1 MTDQNPENTKAGE
14 FVTIPADMPDD
25 RDALDALEQEVRDR
39 YAEIRQEAGNAPT
52 AEQID
57 EMEALAEAIDKIEAK
72 RAELDAAEEEAEETA
87 AARAER
93 LAALDGRFAAQADDT
108 ADEAP
113 EAPQDAAE
121 APEAPKVDGEPVVP
135 QKADDEPGEDTAD
148 DDDADGEDDADDENT
163 TTDGDDADDDEENN
177 DMGKT
182 KFGGAARGTVNAD
195 EQKKAEGIFTL
206 DRAVPNYTPGPVG
219 LLDAA
224 KAFEE
229 IASGRALVASGEGR
243 TVSAQFAHIKR
254 DLPDD
259 LIVTDERSAGDVLDR
274 AVDETR
280 LPGNSLTAAAGWCA
294 PSTTIYDF
302 LDTDPATNL
311 YSLPE
316 ISVAR
321 GGVRF
326 PVEPDMSALY
336 ALDNFLWTEADA
348 IAGNKTKTCVE
359 IPCPEMEETRLDA
372 IWTCV
377 TSNLLANKG
386 WPEMTAKFLREAAR
400 AHLHRI
406 SAYRLRKVVDG
417 SDAVN
422 FTTGPFS
429 STSGYGAAG
438 TVLSGLALQAAD
450 LRAKHRLAETRTIEV
465 IVPSWLKEALRA
477 DLAFRDEVLPDD
489 VNDARLTQWFTT
501 RGMSVQ
507 YVADWQNEII
517 GSATSAAT
525 AYPASV
531 KALMYPAGTWWS
543 AVEPV
548 INLGATYDSTGLSK
562 NQRTEMFVE
571 DGVGV
576 GKRGYESRLIDVP
589 LTINGGVGP
598 RVGSAAG
605 AGA

>member
-1 MTDQNPENTKAGE
+1 MNDTDKQQEQASE
-14 FVTIPADMPDD
+14 FVTIPETMPDSV
-25 RDALDALEQEVRDR
+25 DALDELETQVRDR
-39 YAEIRQEAGNAPT
+39 YAEIRAEAGNSPT
-52 AEQID
+52 AEQVA
-57 EMEALAEAIDKIEAK
+57 EMEALAEALDKIDDQRQK
-72 RAELDAAEEEAEETA
+72 LAEAEEEAEER
-87 AARAER
+87 AARA
-93 LAALDGRFAAQADDT
+93 AAVAERFAVEAEEEPAND
-108 ADEAP
+108 AEEAP
-113 EAPQDAAE
+113 E
-121 APEAPKVDGEPVVP
+121 VGGEPVVP
-135 QKADDEPGEDTAD
+135 Q
-148 DDDADGEDDADDENT
+148 GEDDNEHEGPADEDNEADEAT
-163 TTDGDDADDDEENN
+163 EADETTDEYTDGTTAEEEQ
-177 DMGKT
+177 DMSKT
-182 KFGGAARGTVNAD
+182 KFGGQARGEVAADAAR
-195 EQKKAEGIFTL
+195 KPEGIFTL
-206 DRAVPNYTPGPVG
+206 DRAVPDYEPGPVG
-219 LLDAA
+219 LLRAA
-224 KAFEE
+224 EAFEE

-254 DLPDD
+254 DIPAD
-259 LIVTDERSAGDVLDR
+259 LVVTDERSAGDVLDR

-280 LPGNSLTAAAGWCA
+280 LPGSSLTAAAGWCA

-321 GGVRF
+321 GGIRF

-348 IAGNKTKTCVE
+348 IAGNKTKECVE
-359 IPCPEMEETRLDA
+359 IPCPEMEEVRLDA
-372 IWTCV
+372 MWTCI

-386 WPEMTAKFLREAAR
+386 WPEMTAKFVREASR

-406 SAYRLRKVVDG
+406 SAYRLRKVVEG

-422 FTTGPFS
+422 FTSGPFS
-429 STSGYGAAG
+429 STGGYGAAG
-438 TVLSGLALQAAD
+438 AVLSGLALQAVD
-450 LRAKHRLAETRTIEV
+450 LRAKHRLAETRTVEV

-489 VNDARLTQWFTT
+489 VTDARLNEWFTT

-507 YVADWQNEII
+507 YVADWQNEVV
-517 GSATSAAT
+517 GDATTAATS
-525 AYPASV
+525 YPESV

-562 NQRTEMFVE
+562 NQRTELFIE
-571 DGVGV
+571 DGIGV

-598 RVGSAAG
+598 RVTAG
-605 AGA
+605 APNGGGGAVEG

>member
-1 MTDQNPENTKAGE
+1 MTDTDKNDDRAAA
-14 FVTIPADMPDD
+14 FVTIPDEMPTTV
-25 RDALDALEQEVRDR
+25 DALDDLEKQVRDR
-39 YAEIRQEAGNAPT
+39 YAEIRAEAGTAPT
-52 AEQID
+52 AEQVA
-57 EMEALAEAIDKIEAK
+57 EMEGLAEALDKIEDQREKIADEEK
-72 RAELDAAEEEAEETA
+72 QAEERATRA
-87 AARAER
+87 AAIAER
-93 LAALDGRFAAQADDT
+93 FANDPEPQEPADD
-108 ADEAP
+108 AP
-113 EAPQDAAE
+113 EAPE
-121 APEAPKVDGEPVVP
+121 VGGEPVVP
-135 QKADDEPGEDTAD
+135 QGEDDDQTDDAADPAD
-148 DDDADGEDDADDENT
+148 DDDDN
-163 TTDGDDADDDEENN
+163 DGDDADDTTDTDGDTAEEEQ
-177 DMGKT
+177 DMTKT
-182 KFGGAARGTVNAD
+182 KFGGAARGDVAAD
-195 EQKKAEGIFTL
+195 TTTKPEGIFTL
-206 DRAVPNYTPGPVG
+206 DRAVPDYEPGPVG
-219 LLDAA
+219 LLRAA
-224 KAFEE
+224 EAFEE

-280 LPGNSLTAAAGWCA
+280 LPGASLTAAAGWCA

-321 GGVRF
+321 GGIRF
-326 PVEPDMSALY
+326 PVEPDMSSLY
-336 ALDNFLWTEADA
+336 ALDDFLWTEADA
-348 IAGNKTKTCVE
+348 IAGNKTKQCVE

-372 IWTCV
+372 IWTCI

-386 WPEMTAKFLREAAR
+386 WPEMTAKFLREASR

-406 SAYRLRKVVDG
+406 SAYRLRKVVTG
-417 SDAVN
+417 SDEVN

-450 LRAKHRLAETRTIEV
+450 LRAKHRLAETRTVEV

-489 VNDARLTQWFTT
+489 VNDARLNQWFTT

-507 YVADWQNEII
+507 YVSDWQNEII
-517 GSATSAAT
+517 GSTEAAAT

-576 GKRGYESRLIDVP
+576 GKRGFESRLIDVP

-598 RVGSAAG
+598 RVTAG
-605 AGA
+605 APAGE

>member
-1 MTDQNPENTKAGE
+1 MTDQNPENTKAAE

-39 YAEIRQEAGNAPT
+39 YAEIRQEAGNSPT

-57 EMEALAEAIDKIEAK
+57 EMEALAEAIDQIEAK
-72 RAELDAAEEEAEETA
+72 RADLDAAEKEAEETA

-93 LAALDGRFAAQADDT
+93 LAALDGRFAAQGDDT
-108 ADEAP
+108 ADEAQ
-113 EAPQDAAE
+113 EAPQDAEE

-135 QKADDEPGEDTAD
+135 QKADDEPGENAD
-148 DDDADGEDDADDENT
+148 ADADGDDADDENT
-163 TTDGDDADDDEENN
+163 STDGDDADDDEENN

-254 DLPDD
+254 DLPED

-280 LPGNSLTAAAGWCA
+280 LPGSSLTAAAGWCA

-321 GGVRF
+321 GGIRF
-326 PVEPDMSALY
+326 PVEPDMSSLY
-336 ALDNFLWTEADA
+336 ALDAHLWTEADA

-406 SAYRLRKVVDG
+406 SAYRLREVVGG
-417 SDAVN
+417 SDEVN
-422 FTTGPFS
+422 FTEGPFS
-429 STSGYGAAG
+429 SASGYGAAG
-438 TVLSGLALQAAD
+438 TVLSGLALQAVD
-450 LRAKHRLAETRTIEV
+450 LRAKHRLAETRTVEV

-489 VNDARLTQWFTT
+489 VNDARLTQWFAT

-507 YVADWQNEII
+507 YVADWQNEVI
-517 GSATSAAT
+517 GAVDAAAT

-598 RVGSAAG
+598 RVTAG
-605 AGA
+605 APDAGA

>member
-1 MTDQNPENTKAGE
+1 MTDTDKTDDRAAA
-14 FVTIPADMPDD
+14 FVTIPDEMPTTV
-25 RDALDALEQEVRDR
+25 DALDDLEKQVRDR
-39 YAEIRQEAGNAPT
+39 YAEVRAEAGTAPT
-52 AEQID
+52 AEQVA
-57 EMEALAEAIDKIEAK
+57 EMERLAEALDKIEDQREKIADEEK
-72 RAELDAAEEEAEETA
+72 QAEER
-87 AARAER
+87 AARA
-93 LAALDGRFAAQADDT
+93 AAIAERFANDPEPKEPADD
-108 ADEAP
+108 AP
-113 EAPQDAAE
+113 EAPE
-121 APEAPKVDGEPVVP
+121 VGGEPVVP
-135 QKADDEPGEDTAD
+135 QGEDDDQTDDAADPAD
-148 DDDADGEDDADDENT
+148 DDDD
-163 TTDGDDADDDEENN
+163 DGDDADDTTDTDGDTAEEEQ
-177 DMGKT
+177 DMTKT
-182 KFGGAARGTVNAD
+182 KFGGAARGDVAAD
-195 EQKKAEGIFTL
+195 TTTKPEGIFTL
-206 DRAVPNYTPGPVG
+206 DRAVPDYEPGPVG
-219 LLDAA
+219 LLRAA
-224 KAFEE
+224 EAFEE

-280 LPGNSLTAAAGWCA
+280 LPGSSLTAAAGWCA

-321 GGVRF
+321 GGIRF
-326 PVEPDMSALY
+326 PVEPDMSSLY
-336 ALDNFLWTEADA
+336 ALDTFLWTEADA
-348 IAGNKTKTCVE
+348 IAGTKTKTCVE

-450 LRAKHRLAETRTIEV
+450 LRAKHRLAETRTVEV
-465 IVPSWLKEALRA
+465 IVPLWLKEALRA

-507 YVADWQNEII
+507 YVSDWQNEVI
-517 GSATSAAT
+517 GSTTAAAT

-576 GKRGYESRLIDVP
+576 GKRGFESRLIDVP

-598 RVGSAAG
+598 RVTAGAPG

>member
-39 YAEIRQEAGNAPT
+39 YAEIRQEAGNSPT

-57 EMEALAEAIDKIEAK
+57 EMEALAEAIDQIEAK
-72 RAELDAAEEEAEETA
+72 RADLDAAENEAEETA

-93 LAALDGRFAAQADDT
+93 LAALDGRFADQGNDT

-113 EAPQDAAE
+113 EAPQDATE

-135 QKADDEPGEDTAD
+135 QKADDEPGEDTDGDAD
-148 DDDADGEDDADDENT
+148 GDDADDDENT
-163 TTDGDDADDDEENN
+163 TTDGDDADDDDEENN

-243 TVSAQFAHIKR
+243 SVSAQFAHIKR

-280 LPGNSLTAAAGWCA
+280 LPGSSLTAAAGWCA

-311 YSLPE
+311 FSLPE

-321 GGVRF
+321 GGIRF

-336 ALDNFLWTEADA
+336 ALDNHLWTEADA

-377 TSNLLANKG
+377 QSNLLANKG
-386 WPEMTAKFLREAAR
+386 WPEMTAKFLREASR

-406 SAYRLRKVVDG
+406 SAYRLSKVVGG

-450 LRAKHRLAETRTIEV
+450 LRAKHRLAETRTVEV

-507 YVADWQNEII
+507 YVSDWQNEII
-517 GSATSAAT
+517 GSTEAAAT

-576 GKRGYESRLIDVP
+576 GKRGFESRLIDVP

-598 RVGSAAG
+598 RVTAG
-605 AGA
+605 APDAGE

>member
-1 MTDQNPENTKAGE
+1 MTDTDKNDDRAAA
-14 FVTIPADMPDD
+14 FVTIPDEMPTTV
-25 RDALDALEQEVRDR
+25 DALDELEKQVRDR
-39 YAEIRQEAGNAPT
+39 YAEIRAEAGSAPT
-52 AEQID
+52 AEQVA
-57 EMEALAEAIDKIEAK
+57 EMEGLAEALDKIEDQRK
-72 RAELDAAEEEAEETA
+72 KIAEEEEQAEER
-87 AARAER
+87 AARA
-93 LAALDGRFAAQADDT
+93 AAIAERFANEPEPKEPADDT
-108 ADEAP
+108 PDAP
-113 EAPQDAAE
+113 E
-121 APEAPKVDGEPVVP
+121 VGGEPVVP
-135 QKADDEPGEDTAD
+135 QGEDDDQTEDAAD
-148 DDDADGEDDADDENT
+148 QADGDDADDENT
-163 TTDGDDADDDEENN
+163 DTDGDTAEEEQ
-177 DMGKT
+177 DMTKT
-182 KFGGAARGTVNAD
+182 KFGGAARGDVAAD
-195 EQKKAEGIFTL
+195 TTAKPEGIFTL
-206 DRAVPNYTPGPVG
+206 DRAVPGYEPGPVG
-219 LLDAA
+219 LLRAA
-224 KAFEE
+224 EAFEE

-254 DLPDD
+254 DLPED

-280 LPGNSLTAAAGWCA
+280 LPGSSLTAAAGWCA

-321 GGVRF
+321 GGIRF

-336 ALDNFLWTEADA
+336 ALDTFLWTEADA

-372 IWTCV
+372 MWTCV

-400 AHLHRI
+400 AHLHRV
-406 SAYRLRKVVDG
+406 SAYRLRKVVAG

-438 TVLSGLALQAAD
+438 TVLSGLALQAVD
-450 LRAKHRLAETRTIEV
+450 LRAKHRLAETRTVEV

-507 YVADWQNEII
+507 YVSDWQNEVI
-517 GSATSAAT
+517 GSTTAAAT
-525 AYPASV
+525 AYPGTV

-576 GKRGYESRLIDVP
+576 GKRGFESRLIDVP

-598 RVGSAAG
+598 RVTAG
-605 AGA
+605 TP

>member
-1 MTDQNPENTKAGE
+1 MTDQNPENTKAAE

-39 YAEIRQEAGNAPT
+39 YAEIRQEAGNSPT

-57 EMEALAEAIDKIEAK
+57 EMEALAEAIDQIEAK
-72 RAELDAAEEEAEETA
+72 RADLDAAEKEAEETA

-93 LAALDGRFAAQADDT
+93 LAALDGRFAAQGDDT
-108 ADEAP
+108 ADEAQ
-113 EAPQDAAE
+113 EAPQDAEE

-135 QKADDEPGEDTAD
+135 QKADDEPGENAD
-148 DDDADGEDDADDENT
+148 ADADGDDADDENT
-163 TTDGDDADDDEENN
+163 STDGDDADDDEENN

-280 LPGNSLTAAAGWCA
+280 LPGESLVAAAGWCA

-321 GGVRF
+321 GGIRF
-326 PVEPDMSALY
+326 PQEPDMSALY

-348 IAGNKTKTCVE
+348 IAGNKTKECVE
-359 IPCPEMEETRLDA
+359 IPCPEMEEVRLDA
-372 IWTCV
+372 MWTCI

-386 WPEMTAKFLREAAR
+386 WPEMTAKFVREASR

-406 SAYRLRKVVDG
+406 SAYRLRKVVEG
-417 SDAVN
+417 SDAVS
-422 FTTGPFS
+422 FTSGPFS

-438 TVLSGLALQAAD
+438 AVLSGLALQAVD
-450 LRAKHRLAETRTIEV
+450 LRAKHRLAETRTVEV

-489 VNDARLTQWFTT
+489 VNDARLTQWFAT

-507 YVADWQNEII
+507 YVADWQNEVI
-517 GSATSAAT
+517 GAVDAAAT

-598 RVGSAAG
+598 RVTAG
-605 AGA
+605 APDAGA